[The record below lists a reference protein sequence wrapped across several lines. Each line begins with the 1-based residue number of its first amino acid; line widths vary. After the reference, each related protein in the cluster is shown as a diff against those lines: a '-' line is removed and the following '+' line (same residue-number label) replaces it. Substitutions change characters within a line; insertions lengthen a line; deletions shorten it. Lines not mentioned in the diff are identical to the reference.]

1 MEMTDTEMT
10 DRSDSGAAPLA
21 VTPNSTD
28 GTTPSSTVSHHIDAG
43 NARWTFGGAVA
54 DSFENHI
61 EHSVPG
67 YREGHEI
74 VAQLSDFFVADGSL
88 VYELGCST
96 GALTRRLAEWN
107 AGKGARFVGI
117 EIEADM
123 VAAARRLAE
132 SVDNIEI
139 IEENALNA
147 ELAPADMIVSYYT
160 MQFVR
165 PALRQQ
171 LYDKIYESLNWGG
184 AFVMFEKVRA
194 PDARFQDMMSAL
206 YSDFKLSKGFDAS
219 EIVAKTRSLK
229 GVLDPF
235 STQGNIEMLERAG
248 FVDHMTVFKH
258 ICFEGFLAIK

>member
-1 MEMTDTEMT
+1 MTESTDT
-10 DRSDSGAAPLA
+10 SPAPI
-21 VTPNSTD
+21 STD
-28 GTTPSSTVSHHIDAG
+28 PTPSNTVGHQIDAG
-43 NARWTFGGAVA
+43 NARWSFGGNVA
-54 DSFENHI
+54 DSFESHI
-61 EHSVPG
+61 ERSVPG
-67 YREGHEI
+67 YREGHEL
-74 VAQLSDFFVADGSL
+74 VAQLSDFFVSNNSL
-88 VYELGCST
+88 VYEIGAST

-107 AGKGARFVGI
+107 DGKNARFVGI
-117 EIEADM
+117 EVEADM
-123 VAAARRLAE
+123 VAAARRLSEGIE
-132 SVDNIEI
+132 SVDF
-139 IEENALNA
+139 IEEDALTA

-194 PDARFQDMMSAL
+194 PDARFQDMMSVL
-206 YSDFKLSKGFDAS
+206 YSDFKLSEGFDPS

-229 GVLDPF
+229 GVLEPF
-235 STQGNIEMLERAG
+235 STNGNIDMLERAG